1 MNAQSIDPGF
11 DTQDALVASIDV
23 QTFGYNEARGRLLYQ
38 NLLHRVAALPD
49 VRSASLADMLPLGT
63 ADRISGITIEGSQAA
78 AGEPGAMVQNIFVA
92 PGYFR
97 TMGIPMPRG
106 RVFTMRDARGAP
118 PVAIINE
125 AMAQRYWPGQDP
137 SAGAS

>member
-49 VRSASLADMLPLGT
+49 VRSAS
-63 ADRISGITIEGSQAA
+63 
-78 AGEPGAMVQNIFVA
+78 
-92 PGYFR
+92 
-97 TMGIPMPRG
+97 
-106 RVFTMRDARGAP
+106 
-118 PVAIINE
+118 
-125 AMAQRYWPGQDP
+125 
-137 SAGAS
+137 